1 MGLENRLSWGNVLS
15 LEHPAKERR
24 LTGPDDPG
32 AASDADLVEGCKFG
46 KISAYEQ
53 LYRVHG
59 PRMKSIALNL
69 LGNASDA
76 EDAIQEA
83 FLKIYRSVGNFK
95 GESAF
100 TTWIYRVLVNTC
112 YDLRRKHRRRH
123 ETAELDADPG
133 GIHLAPGVSDHPLRL
148 TLQKCLAH
156 LHPRN
161 RAFFLLFEVEGFKH
175 REIAEILS
183 IPEGTSKNLLFEAKR
198 ELQRMLWESAHSART
213 HAS

>member
-32 AASDADLVEGCKFG
+32 AASDLVEGCKFG
-46 KISAYEQ
+46 KISAYEE

-69 LGNASDA
+69 LGNVSDA

-133 GIHLAPGVSDHPLRL
+133 GIHPAREVSDHPLRM
-148 TLQKCLAH
+148 TLQKCLAR
-156 LHPRN
+156 LHSRN
-161 RAFFLLFEVEGFKH
+161 RAVFLLFEVEGFKH

-198 ELQRMLWESAHSART
+198 ELQRMLWESSNSART